1 MRVRSF
7 DKEKPI
13 LYLVATP
20 IGNLEDMTF
29 RAVQIL
35 KSVDKIYAEDTRNSI
50 VLLKHYDIHTKLESY
65 HEFSNQIKEEQIIN
79 ELRSGMKLA
88 IISDAGLPVISDPGY
103 RLVELAIE
111 NDIAVST
118 IPGAS
123 AGISALIASGLSPM
137 PYTFYGFLDSKK
149 TQRIKELTD
158 LKYVSH
164 TIIFYEAPHRIK
176 DTLTDMLEVLGNR
189 KICLARELTKSY
201 EEFSRGTIEEIL
213 NDLPSKG
220 EMVVMVEGYKE
231 EVLTSVDPHQKIDEL
246 ISLGS
251 KPNQAIK
258 EVAKLLNINRNELYM
273 SYLEYK
279 NNKEWYYEF

>member
-1 MRVRSF
+1 MKIRSF
-7 DKEKPI
+7 DNDKAI

-29 RAVQIL
+29 RAVSIL

-50 VLLKHYDIHTKLESY
+50 VLLKHYDIHTRLESY
-65 HEFSNQIKEEQIIN
+65 HEFSNQIKEEQILN
-79 ELRSGMKLA
+79 ELKSGMKIA

-103 RLVELAIE
+103 RLVELAID
-111 NDIAVST
+111 NNIAVST

-123 AGISALIASGLSPM
+123 AGVSALIASGLPPM

-149 TQRIKELTD
+149 SHRVKELND

-164 TIIFYEAPHRIK
+164 TVIFYEAPHRIK
-176 DTLTDMLEVLGNR
+176 ETLEDMLEVLGNR
-189 KICLARELTKSY
+189 RVVLARELTKSY
-201 EEFSRGTIEEIL
+201 EEFSRGNIEEIL
-213 NDLPSKG
+213 SDLPSKG
-220 EMVVMVEGYKE
+220 EMVLMVEGYKE
-231 EVLTSVDPHQKIDEL
+231 ESLSIDPHQRIDEL

-258 EVAKLLNINRNELYM
+258 EVAKLLNVNRNELYM

-279 NNKEWYYEF
+279 NNKEWKNEF

>member
-1 MRVRSF
+1 MRIRSF

-118 IPGAS
+118 IPGAN